1 VIDTHAGL
9 GLYDLGGEK
18 ALRGG
23 EWQDGIGKLMAAK
36 IPEATAA
43 LLWPYLEVVRA
54 LNDRNR
60 LRVYPGSPALARAW
74 LRAQDRLIA
83 CEPEPKASSSLT
95 RNLEGDA
102 RIKNGWTAM
111 NAYVPPRERRGLV
124 LVDPSFE
131 TDSDFPRLASGL
143 VAAHRKTAT
152 GIYMLDKRS
161 AAGGCL
167 CPASASAAI
176 RALRAELLVGPPSDQ
191 NRLKGAGL
199 VIVNP
204 PWTLENEL
212 SALLPALSAILGP

>member
-1 VIDTHAGL
+1 MTFMPAILLTSSSMQGFAAFCAIFATAAFRVIDTHAAS

-60 LRVYPGSPALARAW
+60 LARAW

-102 RIKNGWTAM
+102 RIKNGWTG
-111 NAYVPPRERRGLV
+111 YE
-124 LVDPSFE
+124 
-131 TDSDFPRLASGL
+131 
-143 VAAHRKTAT
+143 
-152 GIYMLDKRS
+152 
-161 AAGGCL
+161 C
-167 CPASASAAI
+167 
-176 RALRAELLVGPPSDQ
+176 LRAT
-191 NRLKGAGL
+191 KGAARPGAGRSF
-199 VIVNP
+199 I
-204 PWTLENEL
+204 
-212 SALLPALSAILGP
+212 

>member
-1 VIDTHAGL
+1 MIDTHAGS

-60 LRVYPGSPALARAW
+60 LRVYPDSPALARAW

-102 RIKNGWTAM
+102 RIKNGWTGYECLRATKGSG
-111 NAYVPPRERRGLV
+111 AAWCWSILHSRPTVIFRALPVGWLPR
-124 LVDPSFE
+124 
-131 TDSDFPRLASGL
+131 
-143 VAAHRKTAT
+143 T

-161 AAGGCL
+161 AQAD
-167 CPASASAAI
+167 AFAQ
-176 RALRAELLVGPPSDQ
+176 RVRRLRSG
-191 NRLKGAGL
+191 R
-199 VIVNP
+199 
-204 PWTLENEL
+204 
-212 SALLPALSAILGP
+212 SALNF

>member
-131 TDSDFPRLASGL
+131 TDVIFRALPVGWLPRTVSGRPAFTCSIKGRRQADAFAQRVRRL
-143 VAAHRKTAT
+143 RS
-152 GIYMLDKRS
+152 GRS
-161 AAGGCL
+161 AL
-167 CPASASAAI
+167 
-176 RALRAELLVGPPSDQ
+176 
-191 NRLKGAGL
+191 NF
-199 VIVNP
+199 
-204 PWTLENEL
+204 
-212 SALLPALSAILGP
+212 